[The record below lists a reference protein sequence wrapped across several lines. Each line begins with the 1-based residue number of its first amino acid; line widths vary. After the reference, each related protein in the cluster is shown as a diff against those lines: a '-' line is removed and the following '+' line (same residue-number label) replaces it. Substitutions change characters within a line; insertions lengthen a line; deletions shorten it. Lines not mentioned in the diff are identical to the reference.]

1 VKKSHALNIND
12 MAFQTNAFQGN
23 DADLLARIRRFEDHF
38 GERKTAGDKKRLAQ
52 NHRCLREFYT

>member
-1 VKKSHALNIND
+1 